1 MHRHQ
6 HKNTISISC
15 GNRSPLE
22 QSYDTTARLK
32 YPNITEAQGKDL
44 KTKYMKM
51 IEVFNVE
58 MNKFTKEI
66 QKSTNNWRK
75 SLKENQE
82 KTS

>member
-1 MHRHQ
+1 MFL
-6 HKNTISISC
+6 
-15 GNRSPLE
+15 LE
-22 QSYDTTARLK
+22 PSYPTTEGPE
-32 YPNITEAQGKDL
+32 YSNITEAQGKDL